1 MTSYVLESIAE
12 PGDNLLLTL
21 TTVKPFPFLIILEI
35 ARLWLSSTASLFLLV
50 TLSKPQ
56 SHKKILDAGEILPF
70 QQETWP
76 NLLFWWIRVVANV
89 FCQPTTASSKA
100 RFYWPGSIKSLVVR
114 MKEKKNIYIPFL
126 CVFLCSQQQKK
137 LSHMI
142 CWVFTLTEDWKSWLE
157 LFSMS
162 CYSYIRRNICMGKY
176 HNSLYQ
182 VPNSWSHKEHNP
194 SPSQLLLTRFHAFR
208 ILESIVS
215 ETIWPFSIA
224 LQKKTSLQFKFWIP
238 FSLLKFGKFAKRWL
252 NKKLD

>member
-114 MKEKKNIYIPFL
+114 MKEKNIYISRFFACF
-126 CVFLCSQQQKK
+126 CV
-137 LSHMI
+137 
-142 CWVFTLTEDWKSWLE
+142 
-157 LFSMS
+157 
-162 CYSYIRRNICMGKY
+162 
-176 HNSLYQ
+176 HN
-182 VPNSWSHKEHNP
+182 
-194 SPSQLLLTRFHAFR
+194 
-208 ILESIVS
+208 
-215 ETIWPFSIA
+215 
-224 LQKKTSLQFKFWIP
+224 
-238 FSLLKFGKFAKRWL
+238 
-252 NKKLD
+252 NKKSFLIWYVGYSLWLKTEKAGLNYSLCPVIAT